1 MHACLR
7 GRHQCEVLSS
17 YVCLAAIYRRTTT
30 QQFQA
35 FSGVF
40 LAVCGQ
46 QVASFC
52 FPPRA
57 TCTMHAH
64 TLTHS
69 DTEVS
74 SSTATHSSY
83 LYSVQ
88 ASQQT
93 PPCILLQ
100 VKVVKQQAANIKNKH
115 YVRTLYMHGCCMLAS
130 SRSMHACSVCN

>member
-69 DTEVS
+69 DTEVAVHHQLLLIL
-74 SSTATHSSY
+74 ATYTVSRPVNRHHR
-83 LYSVQ
+83 
-88 ASQQT
+88 
-93 PPCILLQ
+93 

-115 YVRTLYMHGCCMLAS
+115 YVRTLWP
-130 SRSMHACSVCN
+130 CSLPIPT